1 MTKLWNFTR
10 YDSYITI
17 SVLRNWNS
25 KGQLVYKDEYA
36 GLECPGCKRID
47 EMAALSKGIRLGKI
61 RSKKLIFDSTDSFTV
76 ISSSLLKVP
85 PFNSSTLFNVYN
97 FTDTVDYSII
107 IPKILI
113 KPALKSGFV
122 RHLGRSCRIC
132 KRYKEILIGGHKRFR
147 MPFPKS
153 GPMAFAYA
161 LENNQGLNLFWYI
174 SEEILREIR
183 SIKPKLN
190 RLCLIPFEFLDWY
203 KKLGT
208 TNNGK
213 GLFYK

>member
-132 KRYKEILIGGHKRFR
+132 KRYKEILIGGTRDSGCHFQKAGQWLLPMRWKITKASICSGILAR
-147 MPFPKS
+147 KSCVKS
-153 GPMAFAYA
+153 GVSS
-161 LENNQGLNLFWYI
+161 Q
-174 SEEILREIR
+174 
-183 SIKPKLN
+183 KLN